1 MSDPT
6 KLVFVGAGG
15 HASVLYDIV
24 TAQNYIVQAIC
35 TKPSGLISNVFNKI
49 SIVRD
54 RVDPIEFDP
63 ENYKLVNCIGHMPFS
78 TARFDAWDK
87 YKNLGYVFETIIS
100 PRSTVSD
107 FACLDEGVQVM
118 TNATINSNAKIG
130 ANTIINTGAIIEHDA
145 KVGASC
151 HIAPGAILCGSVS
164 IADGSFIG
172 AGAII
177 IQGVNLQQDTIVAA
191 GSIVTKDS

>member
-24 TAQNYIVQAIC
+24 TEQNYIVQAIC
-35 TKPSGLISNVFNKI
+35 TKPSGLISHVFKKTPL
-49 SIVRD
+49 VKD
-54 RVDPIEFDP
+54 RLDPVEFDP
-63 ENYKLVNCIGHMPFS
+63 DNYKLVNCIGHMPFS
-78 TARFDAWDK
+78 TARFDAWNK

-100 PRSTVSD
+100 PRSSVSD
-107 FACLDEGVQVM
+107 FAYLDEGVQVM

-191 GSIVTKDS
+191 GSIVTKDN

>member
-24 TAQNYIVQAIC
+24 TEQNYIVQAIC
-35 TKPSGLISNVFNKI
+35 TKPSGLISHVFKKI
-49 SIVRD
+49 PLVKD
-54 RVDPIEFDP
+54 RLDPVEFDP
-63 ENYKLVNCIGHMPFS
+63 DNYKLVNCIGHMPFS
-78 TARFDAWDK
+78 TARFDVWNE

-100 PRSTVSD
+100 PRSSVSD
-107 FACLDEGVQVM
+107 FAYLDEGVQVM

-130 ANTIINTGAIIEHDA
+130 ANTIVNTGAIIEHDV
-145 KVGASC
+145 KVGSSC

-164 IADGSFIG
+164 IADGSFVG
-172 AGAII
+172 AGATI

>member
-24 TAQNYIVQAIC
+24 TEQNYIVQAIC
-35 TKPSGLISNVFNKI
+35 TKPSGLISHVFKNTPLVK
-49 SIVRD
+49 D
-54 RVDPIEFDP
+54 RLDPVEFDP
-63 ENYKLVNCIGHMPFS
+63 DNYKLVNCIGHMPFS
-78 TARFDAWDK
+78 TARFDVWNE

-100 PRSTVSD
+100 PRSSVSD
-107 FACLDEGVQVM
+107 FAYLDEGVQVM

-130 ANTIINTGAIIEHDA
+130 ANTIVNTGAIIEHDV
-145 KVGASC
+145 KVGSSC

-172 AGAII
+172 AGATI